1 MTMERN
7 MGQELE
13 ALKADYNALKAQ
25 MQQQEQLNERFSRRR
40 AAVRR
45 RP

>member
-25 MQQQEQLNERFSRRR
+25 MQQQEQL
-40 AAVRR
+40 
-45 RP
+45 